1 MLTRLAVLRK
11 SRRWTMQYI
20 SDQLGIAKST
30 YAGYESGYREPSL
43 DTIKKISELYK
54 TSVDYLLERTDD
66 PSFNPE
72 QVNISFPV
80 ELTDKTQWD
89 NIQLAIDEKI
99 ISSEEL
105 YHFIAFI
112 RAKREIESQALPK

>member
-1 MLTRLAVLRK
+1 MLTRLAELRK

-43 DTIKKISELYK
+43 DTIKRISDLYK

-66 PSFNPE
+66 PTLHPE
-72 QVNISFPV
+72 QVKINFPV
-80 ELTDKTQWD
+80 ELTDKTQWA
-89 NIQLAIDEKI
+89 NIQLAIDDKI
-99 ISSEEL
+99 LSPEEL
-105 YHFIAFI
+105 KHFIAFV
-112 RAKREIESQALPK
+112 RAKREIE

>member
-1 MLTRLAVLRK
+1 MLTRLAELRK

-43 DTIKKISELYK
+43 DTIKRISELYK

-66 PSFNPE
+66 PSFHPE
-72 QVNISFPV
+72 QVQINFPM
-80 ELTDKTQWD
+80 ELTDKTQWTK
-89 NIQLAIDEKI
+89 IQLAIDEKI
-99 ISSEEL
+99 ISPEEL

-112 RAKREIESQALPK
+112 RAKREIEQNGL

>member
-1 MLTRLAVLRK
+1 MLTRLAELRK

-43 DTIKKISELYK
+43 DTIKRISELYK

-66 PSFNPE
+66 SSFHPE
-72 QVNISFPV
+72 QVQINLPV
-80 ELTDKTQWD
+80 ELTDKTQWAK
-89 NIQLAIDEKI
+89 IQLAIDEKI
-99 ISSEEL
+99 ISPEEL
-105 YHFIAFI
+105 NHFIAFV
-112 RAKREIESQALPK
+112 RAKREIEENGL

>member
-1 MLTRLAVLRK
+1 MLTRLAELRK

-43 DTIKKISELYK
+43 DTIKRISELYK

-66 PSFNPE
+66 PSFNPK
-72 QVNISFPV
+72 QVKINFPV
-80 ELTDKTQWD
+80 ELTDKTQLVK
-89 NIQLAIDEKI
+89 IQLAIDEKI
-99 ISSEEL
+99 ISPEEF

-112 RAKREIESQALPK
+112 RAKREIEQNGL